1 MLCFDKLTIK
11 TLLGHKKLI
20 ICFLGTA
27 RVTFNPRIKNFYS
40 VPTSKCE
47 KSSTHCELSVQSG
60 RHLPCF
66 LLSIVGLLLNSGT
79 PALVI
84 WHHLLKVGNFYGT
97 SSEHCFYSQKVKKIK
112 IKSRPPASFSEKK
125 GLRNI

>member
-11 TLLGHKKLI
+11 TLLGHKKFI

-27 RVTFNPRIKNFYS
+27 RDTFNPRIKNFYS
-40 VPTSKCE
+40 IPTSKCD
-47 KSSTHCELSVQSG
+47 KSSTHRELSVQSG
-60 RHLPCF
+60 GHLPC
-66 LLSIVGLLLNSGT
+66 LLVSIVGWLAEFWYTLSRDSAPLIKSREFLRNIVGT
-79 PALVI
+79 LFLFA
-84 WHHLLKVGNFYGT
+84 KG
-97 SSEHCFYSQKVKKIK
+97 KKIK